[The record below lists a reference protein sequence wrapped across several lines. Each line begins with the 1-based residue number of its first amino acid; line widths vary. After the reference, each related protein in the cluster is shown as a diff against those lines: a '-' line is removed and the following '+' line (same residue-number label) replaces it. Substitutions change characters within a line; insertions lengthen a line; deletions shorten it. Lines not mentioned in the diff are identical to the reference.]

1 MGENDA
7 RLLKGCRVLG
17 EFWRSGERCPE
28 GWKAVECSCEKKSK
42 FCKAKA
48 QWIDL
53 ALKDG
58 RMIEEGEYGLIMMM
72 KASEWDATGLVMTV
86 DISDVGPI
94 KIGAK
99 GNISMTELG
108 KVTPETL
115 PSILKIFKFFP
126 DSQITESLVAA
137 APARNGVSR
146 AENK

>member
-1 MGENDA
+1 MSENTA

-17 EFWRSGERCPE
+17 EFWRSKERCAE
-28 GWKAVECSCEKKSK
+28 GWKAVECSCETKTK

-48 QWIDL
+48 QWVDL

-58 RMIEEGEYGLIMMM
+58 RMVEEGEFGLAVMM

-86 DISDVGPI
+86 EIDGVGPI

-99 GNISMTELG
+99 GNINMTELG

-137 APARNGVSR
+137 APAGKRN
-146 AENK
+146 

>member
-1 MGENDA
+1 MSEYAA

-28 GWKAVECSCEKKSK
+28 GWKAVECSCENKTK

-48 QWIDL
+48 QWVDL

-58 RMIEEGEYGLIMMM
+58 RMVEEGDYGLVMMM
-72 KASEWDATGLVMTV
+72 KASEWDSTGLVMTV

-94 KIGAK
+94 KIGHK

-137 APARNGVSR
+137 APAGKR
-146 AENK
+146 K